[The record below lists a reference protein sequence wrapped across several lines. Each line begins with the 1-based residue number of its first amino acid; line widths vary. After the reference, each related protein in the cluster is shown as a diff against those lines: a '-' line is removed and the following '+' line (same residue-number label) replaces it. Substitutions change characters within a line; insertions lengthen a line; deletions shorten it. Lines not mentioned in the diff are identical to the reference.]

1 MTLAT
6 EEHYKY
12 ADQIAYAIS
21 ESAAERGIDAPAR
34 TACYILDKMK
44 KGLAVIATDL
54 RNSEWMGFSYI
65 EVWSHRRYIAN
76 SGLFVPVKFRGI
88 GVSKEIKNKVFELSR
103 TRFPYAR
110 MFSLSASPAVIQ
122 SNIDLGFKEIPH
134 HEILEDPWFVTG
146 CQSWV
151 DYVDLMSRTDDV
163 LQHLAMIYDPVEEAV
178 ELPLIP
184 ENEAESQEISEKIRA
199 SR

>member
-1 MTLAT
+1 
-6 EEHYKY
+6 
-12 ADQIAYAIS
+12 
-21 ESAAERGIDAPAR
+21 
-34 TACYILDKMK
+34 
-44 KGLAVIATDL
+44 
-54 RNSEWMGFSYI
+54 
-65 EVWSHRRYIAN
+65 
-76 SGLFVPVKFRGI
+76 
-88 GVSKEIKNKVFELSR
+88 
-103 TRFPYAR
+103 

-122 SNIDLGFKEIPH
+122 SNIDLGFKEIPY

-199 SR
+199 SRRLSTGNLWMGFGILILKYTDLPFCFENYRHAPI